1 MKGAGPVGLDTGM
14 NDVQNNEPGN
24 RSMQIIDILKAGPV
38 MPVIVLSDIRHA
50 VPLAQALVD
59 GGIRVLEVTMRTP
72 IALDCVRAIRN
83 AVPDAIVGVGTVT
96 SPDDVLAAITA
107 GAQFGVSPGATPALL
122 DAISKSGLPFLPGTM
137 TPSEVLAA
145 RDAGFRALKLF
156 PAAPAGGIPLLKALA
171 SVFSDVLFCPTGGI
185 DAASAHGYLA
195 LPNVACVG
203 GSWLAPQAMVAA
215 GDWAGI
221 TELARAAG
229 RLR

>member
-1 MKGAGPVGLDTGM
+1 
-14 NDVQNNEPGN
+14 
-24 RSMQIIDILKAGPV
+24 MQIVDILKAGPV
-38 MPVIVLSDIRHA
+38 MPVIVLNDIRHA
-50 VPLAQALVD
+50 VPLAQALVA
-59 GGIRVLEVTMRTP
+59 GGVRVLEVTMRTP

-83 AVPDAIVGVGTVT
+83 AVPDAIVGAGTVT
-96 SPDDVLAAITA
+96 SAEDVLAAITA

-122 DAISKSGLPFLPGTM
+122 DAIKRAGLPFLPGTM

-171 SVFSDVLFCPTGGI
+171 SVFADVLFCPTGGI

-203 GSWLAPQAMVAA
+203 GSWLAPPALVAE
-215 GDWAGI
+215 GNWAAI
-221 TELARAAG
+221 TELARAAR
-229 RLR
+229 RLRAG

>member
-1 MKGAGPVGLDTGM
+1 
-14 NDVQNNEPGN
+14 
-24 RSMQIIDILKAGPV
+24 MQIVDILKDGPV
-38 MPVIVLSDIRHA
+38 MPVIVLNELKHA
-50 VPLAQALVD
+50 VPLAQALVA

-72 IALDCVRAIRN
+72 IALDCVRAIRA

-96 SPDDVLAAITA
+96 GPDDVLAAITA

-122 DAISKSGLPFLPGTM
+122 DAINKSGLPFLPGTM
-137 TPSEVLAA
+137 TPSEVLTA

-156 PAAPAGGIPLLKALA
+156 PAGPAGGIPMLKALA

-203 GSWLAPQAMVAA
+203 GSWLAPQALIAA
-215 GDWAGI
+215 GDWDGI

-229 RLR
+229 RLKA

>member
-1 MKGAGPVGLDTGM
+1 MMMSVHENK
-14 NDVQNNEPGN
+14 N
-24 RSMQIIDILKAGPV
+24 RNSEMQIVDILKDGPV
-38 MPVIVLSDIRHA
+38 MPVIVLHDLRHA
-50 VPLAQALVD
+50 VPLAQALVA

-72 IALDCVRAIRN
+72 IALDCVRAIRA

-96 SPDDVLAAITA
+96 GPEDVLAAITA

-122 DAISKSGLPFLPGTM
+122 DVVNKSGLPFLPGTM

-156 PAAPAGGIPLLKALA
+156 PAQPAGGIPLLKALA

-203 GSWLAPQAMVAA
+203 GSWLAPPALVAA
-215 GDWAGI
+215 GDWDGI
-221 TELARAAG
+221 TELAKAAG
-229 RLR
+229 RLKA

>member
-1 MKGAGPVGLDTGM
+1 
-14 NDVQNNEPGN
+14 
-24 RSMQIIDILKAGPV
+24 MQIIDIMKAGPV

-59 GGIRVLEVTMRTP
+59 GGVRVLEVTMRTP
-72 IALDCVRAIRN
+72 IALDCVRAIRQ

-122 DAISKSGLPFLPGTM
+122 DAINKSGLPFLPGTM

-203 GSWLAPQAMVAA
+203 GSWLAPPAMVAA

-221 TELARAAG
+221 TELARAVG